1 MVTRFVEEML
11 SGRKVEEEREGRKRR
26 GNAYILERGGGN
38 DPPPIACIRERSR
51 ARGRGREK
59 REVVREDEREDS
71 LFVGGDIYYSPATVE
86 SHGSGYA
93 VASRERVYRSGGGR

>member
-1 MVTRFVEEML
+1 M
-11 SGRKVEEEREGRKRR
+11 
-26 GNAYILERGGGN
+26 
-38 DPPPIACIRERSR
+38 
-51 ARGRGREK
+51 
-59 REVVREDEREDS
+59 REDEREDS